1 MILIWHYRNM
11 ILYYFFRII
20 TNHFYS
26 CQIIQYHEIYFSLL
40 TSLIITF
47 IRCLFNIYVICKYFC
62 YDLFLYCNGIRL
74 TLLYEV
80 VATLSPVES
89 NDTFNI
95 LPGPSWDRI
104 SWPELIFQKCTTPSF
119 PAVVKMFS
127 FLGETAILFTRSRW
141 SSSLKTHS
149 PFKVFQIRI
158 VPSNDEDIRRSPI

>member
-1 MILIWHYRNM
+1 M
-11 ILYYFFRII
+11 
-20 TNHFYS
+20 
-26 CQIIQYHEIYFSLL
+26 
-40 TSLIITF
+40 IITF

-158 VPSNDEDIRRSPI
+158 VPSNEEDIRRSPIWEMSCYDKNRICILYLKNIFGIISINCVFFSINFT

>member
-1 MILIWHYRNM
+1 MLLLNDINLTLQKYDIILFLSNQSFY
-11 ILYYFFRII
+11 L

-104 SWPELIFQKCTTPSF
+104 S
-119 PAVVKMFS
+119 
-127 FLGETAILFTRSRW
+127 
-141 SSSLKTHS
+141 
-149 PFKVFQIRI
+149 
-158 VPSNDEDIRRSPI
+158 